1 MRRHTDHSY
10 LLRLWRDHAGAPL
23 RATLIDPTRPD
34 VRHHFTDLDALLSY
48 LLAQHSAGA
57 ERAEGKRTPDGD
69 RDQCTPGE
77 DRS

>member
-23 RATLIDPTRPD
+23 RATLTDVTRPE
-34 VRHHFTDLDALLSY
+34 VRHQFADLDALLSY

-57 ERAEGKRTPDGD
+57 EREEVKRTPDGD
-69 RDQCTPGE
+69 RDHCTPG
-77 DRS
+77 DGRS